1 MSKLLTPNG
10 GVATPEIVADTCALV
25 GIDLDE
31 SVIDWTQAQ
40 RDRVYDYAIRLHL
53 RASDNNDVKLA
64 PKPRFL
70 KVT

>member
-1 MSKLLTPNG
+1 MPTLLKPQSGT
-10 GVATPEIVADTCALV
+10 ATTEIVADACALV

-31 SVIDWTQAQ
+31 SATEWTQAQ

-53 RASDNNDVKLA
+53 RASDNHTVRRA

-70 KVT
+70 RLR